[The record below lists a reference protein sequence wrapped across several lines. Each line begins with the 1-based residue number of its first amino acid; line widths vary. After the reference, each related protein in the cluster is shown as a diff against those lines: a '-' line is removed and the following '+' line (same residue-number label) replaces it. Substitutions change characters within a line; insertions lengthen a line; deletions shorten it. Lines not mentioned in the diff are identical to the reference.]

1 MILKAFNIPQKDYKD
16 EEDFF
21 LNCEAF
27 IGPEDESYVYEVYSI
42 YVISLNRLC
51 ESFADNGIMLNKG
64 WINVFKTQL
73 IFYYA
78 RHLICKGSGK
88 YYNADGSPIWS
99 RNRGFDGEPVTTT
112 LKPGAMVDRYGYDG
126 GYFVSTKGTSYTESA
141 LPVGTDKN
149 HIRYLK

>member
-1 MILKAFNIPQKDYKD
+1 MVVSLLLVLGVSIWVSASSGYDRQEAGACITIGERLSVKGGSKSKMILKAFNIPQKDYKD

-64 WINVFKTQL
+64 WIIQK
-73 IFYYA
+73 
-78 RHLICKGSGK
+78 K
-88 YYNADGSPIWS
+88 YNEY
-99 RNRGFDGEPVTTT
+99 E
-112 LKPGAMVDRYGYDG
+112 LKEKINSIINLCDSDNDDE
-126 GYFVSTKGTSYTESA
+126 T
-141 LPVGTDKN
+141 
-149 HIRYLK
+149 YLKLNSYFIMQDT

>member
-21 LNCEAF
+21 LSCEAF

-64 WINVFKTQL
+64 WIIQK
-73 IFYYA
+73 
-78 RHLICKGSGK
+78 K
-88 YYNADGSPIWS
+88 YNEYELEEKINSIIKLCDSD
-99 RNRGFDGEPVTTT
+99 NDDET
-112 LKPGAMVDRYGYDG
+112 
-126 GYFVSTKGTSYTESA
+126 
-141 LPVGTDKN
+141 
-149 HIRYLK
+149 YLKLNSYFIMQDT